1 MFNRS
6 AALILNV
13 YAANV
18 SCVVLQPCEYQKS
31 KPDGTE
37 MTCRMPVVN
46 LPDDLQQQLENDS
59 ETINNTES
67 PGVAVYFSTDG
78 NTRADIYIGLQLDGF
93 TLYQDISS
101 VNPNIKMQFSP
112 EPEVNCTSD
121 YVDFHPNH
129 GTVIAIKVNICL

>member
-1 MFNRS
+1 
-6 AALILNV
+6 
-13 YAANV
+13 
-18 SCVVLQPCEYQKS
+18 
-31 KPDGTE
+31 

-46 LPDDLQQQLENDS
+46 LPDDLRTQLENDS

-78 NTRADIYIGLQLDGF
+78 NARADIYIGLQLDGF

-112 EPEVNCTSD
+112 EPEVDCKSD
-121 YVDFHPNH
+121 DDLDFHPNNDK
-129 GTVIAIKVNICL
+129 VIAIKVHLCC